1 MFIEIE
7 DMYYPEQ
14 NNSPPSTSCLAMNK
28 AVDPVAQLLLTLM
41 IGMPVKPKL

>member
-1 MFIEIE
+1 MN
-7 DMYYPEQ
+7 YWTVEQ

-41 IGMPVKPKL
+41 IGMPVKPKAW